1 MIKSRHD
8 NKKREI
14 NMIKNDFI
22 SYKGYLGSVHFDSSE
37 ELFFGKIEF
46 IRDLISYEASDAKS
60 LILSFHEAVDSYLED
75 CNTLGKT
82 SDKPFKGSFNVRIEP
97 ELHKEASLYALQH
110 GDTLNGIVKKA
121 LNEFIKYK
129 LQY

>member
-1 MIKSRHD
+1 
-8 NKKREI
+8 
-14 NMIKNDFI
+14 MIKNDFI